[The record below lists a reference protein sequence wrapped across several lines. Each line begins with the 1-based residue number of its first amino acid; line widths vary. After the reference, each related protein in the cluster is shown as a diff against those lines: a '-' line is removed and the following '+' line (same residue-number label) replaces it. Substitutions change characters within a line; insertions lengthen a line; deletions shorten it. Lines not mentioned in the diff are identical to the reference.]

1 MLLPSPQAGHTRN
14 GEESTVR
21 LISAATYEYWV
32 VDARLLQR
40 TASVIIYESNNSIL
54 LDIIGMRDY
63 LTLTVILRDGMGGG
77 KKGSSCL
84 YGTLW
89 LKYIDNLKVFAPGSA
104 PTTKCPWFPCARF
117 SPCSYESEVCS
128 LSLKW
133 L

>member
-54 LDIIGMRDY
+54 LDIFGMRDY
-63 LTLTVILRDGMGGG
+63 LTLTVILRDGMEGGEE
-77 KKGSSCL
+77 
-84 YGTLW
+84 
-89 LKYIDNLKVFAPGSA
+89 
-104 PTTKCPWFPCARF
+104 R
-117 SPCSYESEVCS
+117 
-128 LSLKW
+128 
-133 L
+133 